1 MSQCRVLGIGAKE
14 RILVEC
20 GNNTHFWCKRR
31 TPLVPP
37 FPDPSYYWMVLDKG
51 ADRKSLKKLS
61 IEVIPRRHHGTNS
74 MFTLN
79 KASKVTKISL
89 LVGNVTFVTGKCAA
103 EIWPR

>member
-1 MSQCRVLGIGAKE
+1 
-14 RILVEC
+14 
-20 GNNTHFWCKRR
+20 
-31 TPLVPP
+31 
-37 FPDPSYYWMVLDKG
+37 MVLDKG

-61 IEVIPRRHHGTNS
+61 IEAIPRRHHGTNS

-79 KASKVTKISL
+79 KASKVTEISL